1 MSRDP
6 RYDILFEPLQIGPV
20 KAKNRFFQVPHCNG
34 MGWTQPQA
42 LAMLR
47 GVKAE
52 GGWAVVSTE
61 EVEIHPTSDC
71 EPFHEGRLWSDAD
84 IPALAA
90 MADAVHEHDAL
101 SAIELV
107 HHGASCANWGTREVP
122 IAPSHRPIIYYGPV
136 QARAMDKQDIL
147 DLRRWHRDAAI
158 RSKRAGFDIVYV
170 YASHDL
176 SIAMHFLQTRKN
188 DRTDEYGGILE
199 NRVRLLRELIEDTRD
214 AVGDRCAV
222 AVRFAA
228 DELMGPAGMAHDG
241 EARDVIGML
250 AELPDLWDINLS
262 TWSNDSQTSRFAK
275 EGYQEEYARFVK
287 SLTTKPVVG
296 VGRFTSPDTMVS
308 QIRRG
313 VMDFV
318 GAARPSIADPFLPKK
333 IEEGRIEDIRECI
346 GCNICV
352 SSDYTSSNLRCTQN
366 PTVGEEWR
374 RGWHPERIPP
384 KKSDGTVLVV
394 GAGPAG
400 LEAALGAA
408 RRGYEVH
415 LVEATAF
422 LGGRVSAEASLPG
435 LSEWARVR
443 DWRVGQ
449 IERLANVT
457 IYRDSLIGAK
467 DAMEF
472 APRHIVVATG
482 AAWRRDGVGRA
493 SGFPIEG
500 FDGPGVLTPDDVMA
514 QRLPKGPVVIFDD
527 DHYYMGGVLAVRC
540 REAGLPVTLV
550 TPAAIVSAWTANT
563 MEAVPI
569 MRQLLRLG
577 VEILPYTT
585 VRSFGS
591 GTVTLENS
599 ASGRVFE
606 QEAAGLVTVTARLP
620 LDEVYRNLAE
630 MKSSWSDAGV
640 ASVIRVGD
648 CYAPSTIQAAVYAG
662 HKVARGLD
670 EPLQSEIPREL
681 PSIGWRS
688 RLAR

>member
-1 MSRDP
+1 
-6 RYDILFEPLQIGPV
+6 
-20 KAKNRFFQVPHCNG
+20 
-34 MGWTQPQA
+34 
-42 LAMLR
+42 
-47 GVKAE
+47 
-52 GGWAVVSTE
+52 
-61 EVEIHPTSDC
+61 
-71 EPFHEGRLWSDAD
+71 
-84 IPALAA
+84 
-90 MADAVHEHDAL
+90 
-101 SAIELV
+101 
-107 HHGASCANWGTREVP
+107 
-122 IAPSHRPIIYYGPV
+122 
-136 QARAMDKQDIL
+136 
-147 DLRRWHRDAAI
+147 
-158 RSKRAGFDIVYV
+158 
-170 YASHDL
+170 
-176 SIAMHFLQTRKN
+176 
-188 DRTDEYGGILE
+188 
-199 NRVRLLRELIEDTRD
+199 LRELIEDTRD

-228 DELMGPAGMAHDG
+228 DELMGPAGIAHDG

-374 RGWHPERIPP
+374 RGWHPERITP

-435 LSEWARVR
+435 LAEWARVR

-500 FDGPGVLTPDDVMA
+500 FDGPGVFTPDDIMA

-606 QEAAGLVTVTARLP
+606 QEAGGLVTVTARLP
-620 LDEVYRNLAE
+620 LDDVYRNLAG

-640 ASVIRVGD
+640 ASVTRVGD

-670 EPLQSEIPREL
+670 EQLQSEIPREL
-681 PSIGWRS
+681 PSIG
-688 RLAR
+688 

>member
-1 MSRDP
+1 
-6 RYDILFEPLQIGPV
+6 
-20 KAKNRFFQVPHCNG
+20 
-34 MGWTQPQA
+34 
-42 LAMLR
+42 
-47 GVKAE
+47 
-52 GGWAVVSTE
+52 
-61 EVEIHPTSDC
+61 
-71 EPFHEGRLWSDAD
+71 
-84 IPALAA
+84 
-90 MADAVHEHDAL
+90 
-101 SAIELV
+101 
-107 HHGASCANWGTREVP
+107 
-122 IAPSHRPIIYYGPV
+122 
-136 QARAMDKQDIL
+136 
-147 DLRRWHRDAAI
+147 
-158 RSKRAGFDIVYV
+158 
-170 YASHDL
+170 
-176 SIAMHFLQTRKN
+176 
-188 DRTDEYGGILE
+188 
-199 NRVRLLRELIEDTRD
+199 
-214 AVGDRCAV
+214 
-222 AVRFAA
+222 
-228 DELMGPAGMAHDG
+228 
-241 EARDVIGML
+241 
-250 AELPDLWDINLS
+250 
-262 TWSNDSQTSRFAK
+262 
-275 EGYQEEYARFVK
+275 
-287 SLTTKPVVG
+287 
-296 VGRFTSPDTMVS
+296 
-308 QIRRG
+308 
-313 VMDFV
+313 MDFV

-374 RGWHPERIPP
+374 RGWHPERITP

-435 LSEWARVR
+435 LAEWARVR

-500 FDGPGVLTPDDVMA
+500 FDGPGVFTPDDIMA

-585 VRSFGS
+585 VRSFGIR
-591 GTVTLENS
+591 TVTLENS

-606 QEAAGLVTVTARLP
+606 QEAGGLVTVTARLP
-620 LDEVYRNLAE
+620 LDDVYRNLAG

-640 ASVIRVGD
+640 ASVTRVGD

-670 EPLQSEIPREL
+670 EQLQSEIPREL
-681 PSIGWRS
+681 PSIG
-688 RLAR
+688 